1 MVRKKK
7 IPEIF
12 NLIIFNND
20 KLSFIEIILILKSI
34 GLMEL
39 QANQCAM
46 LIHNKG
52 KYAAVSGEYD
62 EMKSIQAN
70 LTEYGVKSE
79 IEPKINKTINK
90 NKT

>member
-1 MVRKKK
+1 MARKKK

-12 NLIIFNND
+12 NLVIFNND

-52 KYAAVSGEYD
+52 KYAALSGEYD
-62 EMKSIQAN
+62 EIKSVQAN
-70 LTEYGVKSE
+70 LTEYGVKSD
-79 IEPKINKTINK
+79 IEPKINKPTNK

>member
-1 MVRKKK
+1 MARKKK

-12 NLIIFNND
+12 NLVIFNND
-20 KLSFIEIILILKSI
+20 KLSFLEIILILKSI

-39 QANQCAM
+39 QANQCAV

-62 EMKSIQAN
+62 EMKSVQDN

-79 IEPKINKTINK
+79 MVPKIINNK
-90 NKT
+90 

>member
-1 MVRKKK
+1 MARKKK

-12 NLIIFNND
+12 NLVIFNND

-52 KYAAVSGEYD
+52 KYAALSGEYD
-62 EMKSIQAN
+62 EIKSVQDN
-70 LTEYGVKSE
+70 LIEYGVKSE
-79 IEPKINKTINK
+79 MVRK
-90 NKT
+90 

>member
-1 MVRKKK
+1 MARKKK

-12 NLIIFNND
+12 NLVIFNND
-20 KLSFIEIILILKSI
+20 KLSFLEIILILKSI

-52 KYAAVSGEYD
+52 KYAALSGEYD
-62 EMKSIQAN
+62 EIKSVQAN
-70 LTEYGVKSE
+70 LTEYGVKSD
-79 IEPKINKTINK
+79 IEPKINKPINK

>member
-1 MVRKKK
+1 MARKKK

-12 NLIIFNND
+12 NLVIFNDD
-20 KLSFIEIILILKSI
+20 KLSFLEIILILKSI

-39 QANQCAM
+39 QANQCAV

-62 EMKSIQAN
+62 EMKSVQAN

-79 IEPKINKTINK
+79 MVPKIINNK
-90 NKT
+90 

>member
-1 MVRKKK
+1 MARKKK

-12 NLIIFNND
+12 NLVIFNND
-20 KLSFIEIILILKSI
+20 KLSFLEIILILKSI

-39 QANQCAM
+39 QANQCAV

-62 EMKSIQAN
+62 EMKSVQAN

-79 IEPKINKTINK
+79 MVPKIINNK
-90 NKT
+90 

>member
-1 MVRKKK
+1 MARKTK

-12 NLIIFNND
+12 NLIVFNND

-39 QANQCAM
+39 QANQCAV

-62 EMKSIQAN
+62 EMKSVQAN

-79 IEPKINKTINK
+79 VIPKIINNK
-90 NKT
+90 

>member
-1 MVRKKK
+1 MASRKK

-12 NLIIFNND
+12 NLVIFNND

-52 KYAAVSGEYD
+52 KYAALSGEYD
-62 EMKSIQAN
+62 EIKSVQAN
-70 LTEYGVKSE
+70 LIEYGVKSE
-79 IEPKINKTINK
+79 MVPKIINNK
-90 NKT
+90 

>member
-1 MVRKKK
+1 MARKKK

-12 NLIIFNND
+12 NLVIFNND
-20 KLSFIEIILILKSI
+20 KLSFLEIILILKSI

-52 KYAAVSGEYD
+52 KYAALSGEYD
-62 EMKSIQAN
+62 EIKSVQAN
-70 LTEYGVKSE
+70 LTEYGVKSD
-79 IEPKINKTINK
+79 IEPKINKPTNK

>member
-1 MVRKKK
+1 MARKKK

-12 NLIIFNND
+12 NLVIFNND
-20 KLSFIEIILILKSI
+20 KLSFLEIILILKSI

-52 KYAAVSGEYD
+52 KYAALSGEYD
-62 EMKSIQAN
+62 EIKSVQAN
-70 LTEYGVKSE
+70 LTEYGVKSDMVR
-79 IEPKINKTINK
+79 K
-90 NKT
+90 